1 MKKLQRACAFICA
14 IALIMS
20 GCSKSSE
27 SSASENSNAGSG
39 TGNKASSTVSQNVR
53 SYGSTVSVA
62 DIKAAY
68 EVDDSKEI
76 MPLYNVA
83 QTESF
88 AFDFNFDCYEADLD
102 LYDYVSVHTDSAC
115 EQESEIYY
123 TADMEPHDGITTITV
138 APMAPVLKTESQST
152 AYAFENVDMWG
163 NAPMYYIAIHYDMDA
178 DSPVKLED
186 PIVIPFTVKNEVQA
200 PNAKGVVDSTG
211 RFRLEWEPVEG
222 AEKYRI
228 YQLTDGNLHTGE
240 DNYALNGSKIGYE
253 NLTMCREGE
262 TTECSYDDFAGEG
275 HGLAQITNNTNTY
288 TIGQNYCVY
297 GEFFVSAVVDG
308 VESGVSAAIPT
319 SDLQL
324 PYVLTEDSDILYA
337 RYATAADFPSEVEVL
352 NIDGSIS
359 THKVSYT
366 KVDGVNLFGMDRI
379 QYDYTVEG
387 TAITGYVVPDDENG
401 YAPTE
406 IDNSSD
412 AGTAEPEDNVNKIP
426 DKDVDTIIPVTPDE
440 TTGENNGEKPDET
453 TENSGDTSDII
464 NQQKDNTQ
472 EHIEQGNKVEVENVP
487 EGVYINAETAEEEWL
502 ALNLVQGNSE
512 ISVEAFTSLQDPY
525 TLVDVF
531 NKVYYQNPFVLG
543 VSAYAYDYQTMTFTV
558 EYVYDKETISAKQT
572 EIVSKANDI
581 ISQNI
586 SEDMNASD
594 KAFALYNYLVENC
607 VYDDDALAAAEGS
620 DYTKAGMSEFE
631 DSFNTYG
638 ILVNGKGVCMSYA
651 YAFRLLCDMSG
662 VECVVITGYLDG
674 NLPHAWNMIK
684 LDDEWYEIDCT
695 NNAVT
700 TGIPYFLYKADSK
713 LAEQSGYTKDNLFE
727 IDDAVDEYSGED
739 TTKEYYES
747 SGLSTDS
754 MEEYKQLILD
764 NVTAETG
771 IFATRWNSAEFDEQL
786 FTDTVALAFNE
797 LGIED
802 KLENTSFI
810 VTHGFIVLIIK

>member
-14 IALIMS
+14 AALIMS
-20 GCSKSSE
+20 GCSKSSV
-27 SSASENSNAGSG
+27 SENSKADSKQENKTGSI
-39 TGNKASSTVSQNVR
+39 VSQNVK

-83 QTESF
+83 QTEAF
-88 AFDFNFDCYEADLD
+88 TFDFNFDGYEVGLD

-123 TADMEPHDGITTITV
+123 TAGMEPHDGVTTITV
-138 APMAPVLKTESQST
+138 APMSPVLKTKSQSE
-152 AYAFENVDMWG
+152 AYVYEDTDMWG

-178 DSPVKLED
+178 DTPVKLDE

-200 PNAKGVVDSTG
+200 PNAKGVVDATG
-211 RFRLEWEPVEG
+211 RFKLVWESVEG

-228 YQLTDGNLHTGE
+228 YNLTDGNLYTGR
-240 DNYALNGSKIGYE
+240 DNHALNGSKIGYE
-253 NLTMCREGE
+253 NLTMIYEGE
-262 TTECSYDDFAGEG
+262 TTECYYDNFAGEG
-275 HGLAQITNNTNTY
+275 HGLAQIENNTNTY
-288 TIGQNYCVY
+288 TIGQNYCVN
-297 GEFFVSAVVDG
+297 GEFFVSAVVND

-319 SDLQL
+319 ADLQL
-324 PYVLTEDSDILYA
+324 PYVLTEDSDILFS
-337 RYATAADFPSEVEVL
+337 RYATASDFPSEVDVL
-352 NIDGSIS
+352 NIDGTVSK
-359 THKVSYT
+359 HKVSYT
-366 KVDGVNLFGMDRI
+366 KVEGINLFGMDRI
-379 QYDYTVEG
+379 QYDYSVEG

-401 YAPTE
+401 YVPAE

-412 AGTAEPEDNVNKIP
+412 TGTADPEDNVNKIP
-426 DKDVDTIIPVTPDE
+426 DKDVDTIIPVNPDE
-440 TTGENNGEKPDET
+440 TPKDD
-453 TENSGDTSDII
+453 GDTSGVID
-464 NQQKDNTQ
+464 QQKDNTQ
-472 EHIEQGNKVEVENVP
+472 EHIEQGNKAEVENVP

-512 ISVEAFTSLQDPY
+512 ISVEAFPSLQDPY

-558 EYVYDKETISAKQT
+558 TYVYDKETISAKQA
-572 EIVSKANDI
+572 EIAAKANEI
-581 ISQNI
+581 IAQNI
-586 SEDMNASD
+586 SDDMTASD
-594 KAFALYNYLVENC
+594 KALALYNYLVDNC
-607 VYDDDALAAAEGS
+607 VYDKDALAAAEGS

-651 YAFRLLCDMSG
+651 YSYRLLCDMSG
-662 VECVVITGYLDG
+662 VECMVITGYLDG

-727 IDDAVDEYSGED
+727 IDDAVDRYSGED
-739 TTKEYYES
+739 ATKEYYES
-747 SGLSTDS
+747 NGLATDS
-754 MEEYKQLILD
+754 MEVYKQLIID
-764 NVTAETG
+764 NVTADTG
-771 IFATRWNSAEFDEQL
+771 VFAIRWNSAEFDEQT

-802 KLENTSFI
+802 RLENASFT

>member
-14 IALIMS
+14 AALIMS
-20 GCSKSSE
+20 GCSKSSV
-27 SSASENSNAGSG
+27 SENSKADSKQENKTGSI
-39 TGNKASSTVSQNVR
+39 VSQNVR

-83 QTESF
+83 QTEAF
-88 AFDFNFDCYEADLD
+88 TFDFNFDGYEVGLD

-123 TADMEPHDGITTITV
+123 TAGIEPHDGVTTITV
-138 APMAPVLKTESQST
+138 APMSPVLKTKSQSE
-152 AYAFENVDMWG
+152 AYVYEDTDMWG

-178 DSPVKLED
+178 DTPVKLDE

-200 PNAKGVVDSTG
+200 PNAKGVVDATG
-211 RFRLEWEPVEG
+211 RFKLVWEPVEG

-228 YQLTDGNLHTGE
+228 YNLTDGNLYTGR
-240 DNYALNGSKIGYE
+240 DNHALNGSKIGYE
-253 NLTMCREGE
+253 NLTMLYEGE
-262 TTECSYDDFAGEG
+262 TTECYYDNFAGEG
-275 HGLAQITNNTNTY
+275 HGLAQIENNTNTY
-288 TIGQNYCVY
+288 TIGQNYCVN
-297 GEFFVSAVVDG
+297 GEFFVSAVVND

-319 SDLQL
+319 ADLQL
-324 PYVLTEDSDILYA
+324 PYVLTEDSDILFS
-337 RYATAADFPSEVEVL
+337 RYATASDFPSEVDVL
-352 NIDGSIS
+352 NIDGTVSK
-359 THKVSYT
+359 HKVSYT
-366 KVDGVNLFGMDRI
+366 KVEGINLFGMDRI
-379 QYDYTVEG
+379 QYDYSVEG

-401 YAPTE
+401 YVPAE

-412 AGTAEPEDNVNKIP
+412 TGTAEPENNVNKIP
-426 DKDVDTIIPVTPDE
+426 DEDVDTIIPVNPDE
-440 TTGENNGEKPDET
+440 TPEND
-453 TENSGDTSDII
+453 GDTSGVID
-464 NQQKDNTQ
+464 QQKDNTQ
-472 EHIEQGNKVEVENVP
+472 EHIEQGNKAEVENVP

-502 ALNLVQGNSE
+502 ALNLVQGNSD
-512 ISVEAFTSLQDPY
+512 ISVEAFPSLQDPY

-558 EYVYDKETISAKQT
+558 TYVYDKETISAKQA
-572 EIVSKANDI
+572 EIAAKANEI
-581 ISQNI
+581 IAQNI
-586 SEDMNASD
+586 SDDMTASD
-594 KAFALYNYLVENC
+594 KALALYNYLVDNC
-607 VYDDDALAAAEGS
+607 VYDKDALAAAEGS

-651 YAFRLLCDMSG
+651 YSYRLLCDMSG
-662 VECVVITGYLDG
+662 VECMVITGYLDG

-727 IDDAVDEYSGED
+727 IDDAVDRYSGED
-739 TTKEYYES
+739 ATKEYYES
-747 SGLSTDS
+747 NGLATDS
-754 MEEYKQLILD
+754 MEVYKQLIID
-764 NVTAETG
+764 NVTADTG
-771 IFATRWNSAEFDEQL
+771 IFAIRWNSAEFDEQT

-802 KLENTSFI
+802 RLENASFT

>member
-14 IALIMS
+14 AALIMS
-20 GCSKSSE
+20 GCSKSSV
-27 SSASENSNAGSG
+27 SENSKADSKQENKTGSI
-39 TGNKASSTVSQNVR
+39 VSQNVR

-83 QTESF
+83 QTEAF
-88 AFDFNFDCYEADLD
+88 TFDFNFDGYEVGLD

-123 TADMEPHDGITTITV
+123 TAGMEPHDGVTTITV
-138 APMAPVLKTESQST
+138 APMSPVLETESQSD
-152 AYAFENVDMWG
+152 AYVYEDTDMWG

-178 DSPVKLED
+178 DTPVKLDE

-200 PNAKGVVDSTG
+200 PNAKGVVDATG
-211 RFRLEWEPVEG
+211 RFKLVWEPVEG

-228 YQLTDGNLHTGE
+228 YNLTDGNLYTGR
-240 DNYALNGSKIGYE
+240 DNHALNGSKIGYE
-253 NLTMCREGE
+253 NLTMLYEGE
-262 TTECSYDDFAGEG
+262 TTECYYDNFAGEG
-275 HGLAQITNNTNTY
+275 HGLAQIENNTNTY
-288 TIGQNYCVY
+288 TIGQNYCVN
-297 GEFFVSAVVDG
+297 GEFFVSAVVNE

-319 SDLQL
+319 ADLQL
-324 PYVLTEDSDILYA
+324 PYVLTEDSDILFS
-337 RYATAADFPSEVEVL
+337 RYATASDFPSEVDVL
-352 NIDGSIS
+352 NIDGSVS
-359 THKVSYT
+359 KHKVSYT
-366 KVDGVNLFGMDRI
+366 KVDGINLFGMDRI
-379 QYDYTVEG
+379 QYDYSVEG

-401 YAPTE
+401 YVPAE

-412 AGTAEPEDNVNKIP
+412 TGTADPEDNVNKIP
-426 DKDVDTIIPVTPDE
+426 DKDVDTIIPVNPDE
-440 TTGENNGEKPDET
+440 TPENNGD
-453 TENSGDTSDII
+453 NSGVID
-464 NQQKDNTQ
+464 QQKDNTQ
-472 EHIEQGNKVEVENVP
+472 EHIEQGNKAEVENVP

-512 ISVEAFTSLQDPY
+512 ISVEAFPSLQDPY

-543 VSAYAYDYQTMTFTV
+543 VSAYAYDYQTMTFKV
-558 EYVYDKETISAKQT
+558 NYVYDKETISAKQA
-572 EIVSKANDI
+572 EIAAKANEI
-581 ISQNI
+581 IAQNI
-586 SEDMNASD
+586 SDDMTASD
-594 KAFALYNYLVENC
+594 KALALYNYLVENC
-607 VYDDDALAAAEGS
+607 VYDKDALAAAEGS

-651 YAFRLLCDMSG
+651 YSYRLLCDMSG
-662 VECVVITGYLDG
+662 VECIVITGYLDG
-674 NLPHAWNMIK
+674 NLPHAWNMIR

-727 IDDAVDEYSGED
+727 IDDVVDRYSGED

-747 SGLSTDS
+747 NGLATDS
-754 MEEYKQLILD
+754 MEVYKQLIID
-764 NVTAETG
+764 NVTADTG
-771 IFATRWNSAEFDEQL
+771 VFAIRWNSAEFDEQT

-802 KLENTSFI
+802 KLENASFT

>member
-14 IALIMS
+14 AALIMS
-20 GCSKSSE
+20 GCSKSSV
-27 SSASENSNAGSG
+27 SENSKADSKQENKTGSI
-39 TGNKASSTVSQNVR
+39 VSQNVR

-83 QTESF
+83 QTEAF
-88 AFDFNFDCYEADLD
+88 TFDFNFDGYEVGLD

-123 TADMEPHDGITTITV
+123 TAGMEPHDGVTTITV
-138 APMAPVLKTESQST
+138 APMSPVLNTESQSK
-152 AYAFENVDMWG
+152 AYVYEDTDMWG

-178 DSPVKLED
+178 DTPVKLDE

-200 PNAKGVVDSTG
+200 PNAKGVVDATG
-211 RFRLEWEPVEG
+211 RFKLVWEPVEG

-228 YQLTDGNLHTGE
+228 YNLTDGNLYTGR
-240 DNYALNGSKIGYE
+240 DNHALNGSKIGYE
-253 NLTMCREGE
+253 NLTMIYEGE
-262 TTECSYDDFAGEG
+262 TTECYYDNFAGEG
-275 HGLAQITNNTNTY
+275 HGLAQIENNTNTY
-288 TIGQNYCVY
+288 TIGQNYCVN
-297 GEFFVSAVVDG
+297 GEFFVSAVVND

-319 SDLQL
+319 ADLQL
-324 PYVLTEDSDILYA
+324 PYVLTEDSDILFS
-337 RYATAADFPSEVEVL
+337 RYATASNFPSEVDVL
-352 NIDGSIS
+352 NIDGTVSK
-359 THKVSYT
+359 HKVSYT
-366 KVDGVNLFGMDRI
+366 KVEGINLFGMDRI
-379 QYDYTVEG
+379 QYDYSVEG

-401 YAPTE
+401 YVPAE

-412 AGTAEPEDNVNKIP
+412 TGTAEPEDNVNKIP
-426 DKDVDTIIPVTPDE
+426 DEDVDTIIPVNPDE
-440 TTGENNGEKPDET
+440 TPEND
-453 TENSGDTSDII
+453 GDTSGVID
-464 NQQKDNTQ
+464 QQKDNTQ
-472 EHIEQGNKVEVENVP
+472 EHIEQGNKAEVENVP

-512 ISVEAFTSLQDPY
+512 ISVEAFPSLQDPY

-558 EYVYDKETISAKQT
+558 TYVYDKETISAKQA
-572 EIVSKANDI
+572 EIAAKANEI
-581 ISQNI
+581 IAQNI
-586 SEDMNASD
+586 SDDMTASD
-594 KAFALYNYLVENC
+594 KALALYNYLVDNC
-607 VYDDDALAAAEGS
+607 VYDKDALAAAEGS

-651 YAFRLLCDMSG
+651 YSYRLLCDMSG
-662 VECVVITGYLDG
+662 VECMVITGYLDG
-674 NLPHAWNMIK
+674 NLPHAWNMIR

-727 IDDAVDEYSGED
+727 IDDAVDRYSGED
-739 TTKEYYES
+739 ATKEYYES
-747 SGLSTDS
+747 NGLATDS
-754 MEEYKQLILD
+754 MEVYKQLIID
-764 NVTAETG
+764 NVTADTG
-771 IFATRWNSAEFDEQL
+771 VFAIRWNSAEFDEQT

-802 KLENTSFI
+802 RLENASFT

>member
-14 IALIMS
+14 AALIMS
-20 GCSKSSE
+20 GCSKSSV
-27 SSASENSNAGSG
+27 SENSKADSKQESKTGSI
-39 TGNKASSTVSQNVR
+39 VSQNVK

-83 QTESF
+83 QTEAF
-88 AFDFNFDCYEADLD
+88 TFDFNFDGYEVGLD

-123 TADMEPHDGITTITV
+123 TAGMEPHDGVTTITV
-138 APMAPVLKTESQST
+138 APMSPVLKTESQSK
-152 AYAFENVDMWG
+152 AYVYEDTDMWG

-178 DSPVKLED
+178 NTPVKLDE

-200 PNAKGVVDSTG
+200 PNAKGVVDATG
-211 RFRLEWEPVEG
+211 RFKLVWEPVEG

-228 YQLTDGNLHTGE
+228 YNLTDGNLYTGR
-240 DNYALNGSKIGYE
+240 DNHALNGSKIGYE
-253 NLTMCREGE
+253 NLTMIYEGE
-262 TTECSYDDFAGEG
+262 TTECYYDNFAGEG
-275 HGLAQITNNTNTY
+275 HGLAQIENNTNTY
-288 TIGQNYCVY
+288 TIGQNYCVN
-297 GEFFVSAVVDG
+297 GEFFVSAVVND

-319 SDLQL
+319 ADLQL
-324 PYVLTEDSDILYA
+324 PYVLTEDSDILFS
-337 RYATAADFPSEVEVL
+337 RYATASDFPSEVDVL
-352 NIDGSIS
+352 NIDGTVSK
-359 THKVSYT
+359 HKVSYT
-366 KVDGVNLFGMDRI
+366 KVEGINLFGMDRI
-379 QYDYTVEG
+379 QYDYSVEG

-401 YAPTE
+401 YVPAE

-412 AGTAEPEDNVNKIP
+412 TGTADPEDNVNKIP
-426 DKDVDTIIPVTPDE
+426 DKDVDTIIPVNPDE
-440 TTGENNGEKPDET
+440 TPEND
-453 TENSGDTSDII
+453 GDTSGVID
-464 NQQKDNTQ
+464 QQKDNTQ
-472 EHIEQGNKVEVENVP
+472 EHIEQGNNAEVENVP

-512 ISVEAFTSLQDPY
+512 ISVEAFPSLQDPY

-558 EYVYDKETISAKQT
+558 TYVYDKETISAKQA
-572 EIVSKANDI
+572 EIAAKANEI
-581 ISQNI
+581 IAQNI
-586 SEDMNASD
+586 SDDMTASD
-594 KAFALYNYLVENC
+594 KALALYNYLVDNC
-607 VYDDDALAAAEGS
+607 VYDKDALAAAEGS

-651 YAFRLLCDMSG
+651 YSYRLLCDMSG
-662 VECVVITGYLDG
+662 VECMVITGYLDG

-727 IDDAVDEYSGED
+727 IDDAVDRYSGED
-739 TTKEYYES
+739 ATKEYYES
-747 SGLSTDS
+747 NGLATDS
-754 MEEYKQLILD
+754 MEVYKQLIID
-764 NVTAETG
+764 NVTADTG
-771 IFATRWNSAEFDEQL
+771 VFAIRWNSAEFDEQT

-802 KLENTSFI
+802 RLENASFT